1 MENLDKIVDL
11 ITDRLM
17 DKLQVDSYKSS
28 VFVIGAF
35 DTPDILDREGYQV
48 VKNSS
53 SADIILVESIG
64 FDAMLR
70 IASLCPLT
78 ADEAVVIKSLLKGK
92 KVLVLNESFD
102 FHQYKQTSKA
112 LLFQD
117 LQEQYEKLIRYGVQF
132 YKKEELVSILEES
145 TESTGG
151 ENNKP
156 VQDVTKNSS
165 TPKTV
170 AKVGLLTEKKLIEM
184 NLSDNDSIRLKKG
197 MIVTALAKDYLKRHN
212 INIEE

>member
-17 DKLQVDSYKSS
+17 DKLQVESYKSS

-78 ADEAVVIKSLLKGK
+78 EEEAVGIKSLLKGK
-92 KVLVLNESFD
+92 KGLVLNESFD
-102 FHQYKQTSKA
+102 FHQFKQTSKA

-117 LQEQYEKLIRYGVQF
+117 LHAQYEKLIRYGVQF

-145 TESTGG
+145 TGG

-156 VQDVTKNSS
+156 VQDVIKNSS

-170 AKVGLLTEKKLIEM
+170 EKVGLLTEKKLIEM

>member
-17 DKLQVDSYKSS
+17 DKLQVESYKSS

-64 FDAMLR
+64 FDAMMR

-78 ADEAVVIKSLLKGK
+78 EDEAVVIKSLLKGK
-92 KVLVLNESFD
+92 KVLVLNELFD
-102 FHQYKQTSKA
+102 FHQFKQTSKA

-145 TESTGG
+145 TGG
-151 ENNKP
+151 KNNKP
-156 VQDVTKNSS
+156 VQEVSKNSS

-170 AKVGLLTEKKLIEM
+170 EKVGLLTEKKLIEM

>member
-17 DKLQVDSYKSS
+17 DKLQVESYKSS

-132 YKKEELVSILEES
+132 YNKEELVSILEES

-170 AKVGLLTEKKLIEM
+170 EKVGLLTEKKLIEM

>member
-17 DKLQVDSYKSS
+17 DKLQVESYKSS

-145 TESTGG
+145 TGG

-156 VQDVTKNSS
+156 VQDVIKNSS

-170 AKVGLLTEKKLIEM
+170 EKVGLLTEKKLIEM

>member
-17 DKLQVDSYKSS
+17 DKLQVESYKSS

-78 ADEAVVIKSLLKGK
+78 EDEAVVIKSLLKGK
-92 KVLVLNESFD
+92 KVLVLNELFD
-102 FHQYKQTSKA
+102 FHQFKQTSKA

-145 TESTGG
+145 TGG
-151 ENNKP
+151 ENNKS
-156 VQDVTKNSS
+156 VQEVSKNSS

-170 AKVGLLTEKKLIEM
+170 EKVGLLTEKKLIEM

>member
-17 DKLQVDSYKSS
+17 DKLQVESDKSS

-78 ADEAVVIKSLLKGK
+78 EDEAVVIKSLLKGK

-132 YKKEELVSILEES
+132 YKKEELIAILE
-145 TESTGG
+145 ESTGG

-156 VQDVTKNSS
+156 TQDVPKNSS
-165 TPKTV
+165 TPKIV
-170 AKVGLLTEKKLIEM
+170 EKVGLLTEKKLIEM

-212 INIEE
+212 IKIEE

>member
-17 DKLQVDSYKSS
+17 DKLQVESDKSS

-64 FDAMLR
+64 FDAILR

-117 LQEQYEKLIRYGVQF
+117 LQEQYEKLIRFGVQF
-132 YKKEELVSILEES
+132 YKKEELIAILEES
-145 TESTGG
+145 TSG

-156 VQDVTKNSS
+156 AHDVPKNSS

-170 AKVGLLTEKKLIEM
+170 EKVGLLTEKKLIEM

>member
-102 FHQYKQTSKA
+102 YHQYKQTSKA

-170 AKVGLLTEKKLIEM
+170 EKVGLLTEKKLIEM

>member
-17 DKLQVDSYKSS
+17 DKIQVESYKSS

-48 VKNSS
+48 EKKSS
-53 SADIILVESIG
+53 CADIILVESIG

-78 ADEAVVIKSLLKGK
+78 SDEAVVIKSLLKGK
-92 KVLVLNESFD
+92 KVLVLNELFD

-117 LQEQYEKLIRYGVQF
+117 LQEQYEKLVRYGVQF

-145 TESTGG
+145 TGG
-151 ENNKP
+151 ENNNP
-156 VQDVTKNSS
+156 VQDVSKSSS
-165 TPKTV
+165 THKTV
-170 AKVGLLTEKKLIEM
+170 EKVGLLTEKKLIEM

-212 INIEE
+212 IKIEE

>member
-17 DKLQVDSYKSS
+17 DKLQVESYKSS

-64 FDAMLR
+64 FDAILR

-132 YKKEELVSILEES
+132 YKKEELIAILEES
-145 TESTGG
+145 TSG

-156 VQDVTKNSS
+156 AHDVPKNSS

-170 AKVGLLTEKKLIEM
+170 EKVGLLTEKKLIEM

>member
-17 DKLQVDSYKSS
+17 DKLQVESYKSS

-35 DTPDILDREGYQV
+35 DTPDILEREGYQV

-145 TESTGG
+145 TGG
-151 ENNKP
+151 ENNNP
-156 VQDVTKNSS
+156 VQDVSKSSS
-165 TPKTV
+165 THKTV
-170 AKVGLLTEKKLIEM
+170 EKVGLLTEKKLIEM

>member
-17 DKLQVDSYKSS
+17 DKLQVESYKSS

-78 ADEAVVIKSLLKGK
+78 EEEAVVIKSLLKGK

-170 AKVGLLTEKKLIEM
+170 EKVGLLTEKKLIEM

>member
-17 DKLQVDSYKSS
+17 DKLQVESDKSS

-64 FDAMLR
+64 FDAILR

-145 TESTGG
+145 TSG

-156 VQDVTKNSS
+156 AHDVPKNSS

-170 AKVGLLTEKKLIEM
+170 EKVGLLTEKKLIEM

>member
-17 DKLQVDSYKSS
+17 DKIQVETHKAS

-35 DTPDILDREGYQV
+35 DIPEIVSKEGYQV
-48 VKNSS
+48 VKQSS

-92 KVLVLNESFD
+92 KVLVPVESFD
-102 FHQYKQTSKA
+102 FHQFKQTSKA

-117 LQEQYEKLIRYGVQF
+117 LQEQYEKLLRYGVQF

-145 TESTGG
+145 TGG

-156 VQDVTKNSS
+156 VQDVIKNSS

-170 AKVGLLTEKKLIEM
+170 EKVGLLTEKKLIEM

>member
-17 DKLQVDSYKSS
+17 DKLQVESYKSS

-35 DTPDILDREGYQV
+35 DTPDILEREGYQV

-92 KVLVLNESFD
+92 KVLILNESFD

-145 TESTGG
+145 TGG

-156 VQDVTKNSS
+156 VQDVIKNSS

-170 AKVGLLTEKKLIEM
+170 EKVGLLTEKKLIEM

>member
-17 DKLQVDSYKSS
+17 DKIQVETHKAS

-35 DTPDILDREGYQV
+35 DIPEIVSKEGYQV
-48 VKNSS
+48 VKQSS

-64 FDAMLR
+64 FDAMMR
-70 IASLCPLT
+70 IASLCPLN

-92 KVLVLNESFD
+92 KVLVPVESFD
-102 FHQYKQTSKA
+102 FHQFKQTSKA

-117 LQEQYEKLIRYGVQF
+117 LQEQYEKLLRYGVQF
-132 YKKEELVSILEES
+132 YKKEELLSLLEES
-145 TESTGG
+145 TCG

-156 VQDVTKNSS
+156 LNDVTKN
-165 TPKTV
+165 
-170 AKVGLLTEKKLIEM
+170 EKKLIEM
-184 NLSDNDSIRLKKG
+184 NLSDHDRIRIKKG

-212 INIEE
+212 IIIEE

>member
-17 DKLQVDSYKSS
+17 DKLQVESYKSS

-35 DTPDILDREGYQV
+35 DTPDILEREGYQV

-117 LQEQYEKLIRYGVQF
+117 LQEHYEKLIRYGVQF

-156 VQDVTKNSS
+156 VQEVTKNSS

-170 AKVGLLTEKKLIEM
+170 EKVGLLTEKKLIEM

>member
-17 DKLQVDSYKSS
+17 DKLQVESYKSS

-35 DTPDILDREGYQV
+35 DTPDILEREGYQV

-132 YKKEELVSILEES
+132 YKKEELIAILEES
-145 TESTGG
+145 TSG

-156 VQDVTKNSS
+156 AHDVPKNSS

-170 AKVGLLTEKKLIEM
+170 EKVGLLTEKKLIEM

>member
-17 DKLQVDSYKSS
+17 DKLQVESYKSS

-92 KVLVLNESFD
+92 KVLVLNESFA

-117 LQEQYEKLIRYGVQF
+117 LQEQYQKLIRYGVQF

-170 AKVGLLTEKKLIEM
+170 EKVGLLTEKKLIEM

>member
-17 DKLQVDSYKSS
+17 DKLQVESDKSS

-64 FDAMLR
+64 FDAILR

-132 YKKEELVSILEES
+132 YKKEELIAILEES
-145 TESTGG
+145 TSG

-156 VQDVTKNSS
+156 AYDVPKNSS

-170 AKVGLLTEKKLIEM
+170 EKVGLLTEKKLIEM

>member
-17 DKLQVDSYKSS
+17 DKLQVESDKSS

-78 ADEAVVIKSLLKGK
+78 EDEAVVIKSLLKGK
-92 KVLVLNESFD
+92 KVLVLNELFD
-102 FHQYKQTSKA
+102 FHQFKQTSKA

-145 TESTGG
+145 TGG

-156 VQDVTKNSS
+156 VQEVSKNSS
-165 TPKTV
+165 IPKTV
-170 AKVGLLTEKKLIEM
+170 EKVGLLTEKKLIEM

>member
-1 MENLDKIVDL
+1 M
-11 ITDRLM
+11 
-17 DKLQVDSYKSS
+17 
-28 VFVIGAF
+28 
-35 DTPDILDREGYQV
+35 
-48 VKNSS
+48 
-53 SADIILVESIG
+53 
-64 FDAMLR
+64 
-70 IASLCPLT
+70 
-78 ADEAVVIKSLLKGK
+78 IKSLLKGK

-132 YKKEELVSILEES
+132 YKKEELIAILEES
-145 TESTGG
+145 TSG

-156 VQDVTKNSS
+156 AHDVPKNSS

-170 AKVGLLTEKKLIEM
+170 EKVGLLTEKKLIEM

>member
-17 DKLQVDSYKSS
+17 DKLQVESYKSS

-35 DTPDILDREGYQV
+35 DTPDILEREGYQV
-48 VKNSS
+48 VKKSS

-92 KVLVLNESFD
+92 KVLFLNESFD

-145 TESTGG
+145 TGG

-156 VQDVTKNSS
+156 VQDVIKNSS

-170 AKVGLLTEKKLIEM
+170 EKVGLLTEKKLIEM

>member
-17 DKLQVDSYKSS
+17 DKIQVESYKSS

-48 VKNSS
+48 EKKSS
-53 SADIILVESIG
+53 CADIILVESIG

-102 FHQYKQTSKA
+102 FHQYKFSKMFTSFTKIFETTM
-112 LLFQD
+112 L
-117 LQEQYEKLIRYGVQF
+117 GVKCIISVF
-132 YKKEELVSILEES
+132 SI
-145 TESTGG
+145 
-151 ENNKP
+151 
-156 VQDVTKNSS
+156 
-165 TPKTV
+165 
-170 AKVGLLTEKKLIEM
+170 
-184 NLSDNDSIRLKKG
+184 SI
-197 MIVTALAKDYLKRHN
+197 
-212 INIEE
+212 

>member
-17 DKLQVDSYKSS
+17 DKLQVESDKSS

-64 FDAMLR
+64 FDAILR

-132 YKKEELVSILEES
+132 YKKEELIAILEES
-145 TESTGG
+145 TSG

-156 VQDVTKNSS
+156 AHDVPKNSS

-170 AKVGLLTEKKLIEM
+170 EKVGLLTEKKLIDM

>member
-17 DKLQVDSYKSS
+17 DKLQVESHKSS
-28 VFVIGAF
+28 VFIIGAF
-35 DTPDILDREGYQV
+35 ETPDILDREGYQI

-92 KVLVLNESFD
+92 KVLVPNESFD

-112 LLFQD
+112 LLFQE
-117 LQEQYEKLIRYGVQF
+117 LQEQYEKLLRYGVQF
-132 YKKEELVSILEES
+132 YKKEELVSLLEES
-145 TESTGG
+145 ASG
-151 ENNKP
+151 ENSKP
-156 VQDVTKNSS
+156 ISGESKNESIHKS
-165 TPKTV
+165 V
-170 AKVGLLTEKKLIEM
+170 EKVGLLTEKKLIEM
-184 NLSDNDSIRLKKG
+184 NLSDNDSICIKKR

-212 INIEE
+212 IKIEE

>member
-17 DKLQVDSYKSS
+17 DKLQVESYKSS

-35 DTPDILDREGYQV
+35 DTPDILEREGYQV

-170 AKVGLLTEKKLIEM
+170 EKVGLLTEKKLIEM

>member
-17 DKLQVDSYKSS
+17 DKLQVESYKSS

-78 ADEAVVIKSLLKGK
+78 EDEAVVIKSLLKGK
-92 KVLVLNESFD
+92 KVLVLNELFD
-102 FHQYKQTSKA
+102 FHQFKQTSKA

-117 LQEQYEKLIRYGVQF
+117 LQELIRYGVQF

-145 TESTGG
+145 TGG

-156 VQDVTKNSS
+156 VQEVSKNSS

-170 AKVGLLTEKKLIEM
+170 EKVGLLTEKKLIEM
-184 NLSDNDSIRLKKG
+184 NLSDNGSIRLKKG

>member
-17 DKLQVDSYKSS
+17 DKLQVESDKSS

-64 FDAMLR
+64 FDAILR

-145 TESTGG
+145 TGG

-156 VQDVTKNSS
+156 VQDVIKNSS

-170 AKVGLLTEKKLIEM
+170 EKVGLLTEKKLIEM

>member
-17 DKLQVDSYKSS
+17 DKLQVESYKSS

-78 ADEAVVIKSLLKGK
+78 EDEAVVIKSLLKGK
-92 KVLVLNESFD
+92 KVLVLNELFD
-102 FHQYKQTSKA
+102 FHQFKQTSKA

-145 TESTGG
+145 TGG

-156 VQDVTKNSS
+156 VQEVSKNSS
-165 TPKTV
+165 IPKTV
-170 AKVGLLTEKKLIEM
+170 EKVGLLTEKKLIEM

>member
-17 DKLQVDSYKSS
+17 DKLQVESDKSS

-64 FDAMLR
+64 FDAILR

-117 LQEQYEKLIRYGVQF
+117 LQKQYEKLIRYGVQF
-132 YKKEELVSILEES
+132 YKKEELIAILEES
-145 TESTGG
+145 TSG

-156 VQDVTKNSS
+156 AHDVPKNSS

-170 AKVGLLTEKKLIEM
+170 EKVGLLTEKKLIEM

>member
-17 DKLQVDSYKSS
+17 DKLQVESYKSS

-35 DTPDILDREGYQV
+35 DTPDILEREGYQV

-64 FDAMLR
+64 FDAILR

-132 YKKEELVSILEES
+132 YKKEELIAILEES
-145 TESTGG
+145 TSG

-156 VQDVTKNSS
+156 AHDVPKNSS

-170 AKVGLLTEKKLIEM
+170 EKVGLLTEKKLIEM

>member
-17 DKLQVDSYKSS
+17 DKLQVESYKSS

-78 ADEAVVIKSLLKGK
+78 EDEAVVIKSLLKGK
-92 KVLVLNESFD
+92 KVLVLNELFD
-102 FHQYKQTSKA
+102 FHQFKQTSKA

-170 AKVGLLTEKKLIEM
+170 EKVGLLTEKKLIEM

>member
-17 DKLQVDSYKSS
+17 DKIQVETHKAS

-35 DTPDILDREGYQV
+35 DIPEIVSKEGYQV
-48 VKNSS
+48 VKQSS

-64 FDAMLR
+64 FDAMMR
-70 IASLCPLT
+70 IASLCPLN

-92 KVLVLNESFD
+92 KVLVPVESFD
-102 FHQYKQTSKA
+102 FHQFKQTSKA

-117 LQEQYEKLIRYGVQF
+117 LQEQYEKLLRYGVQF
-132 YKKEELVSILEES
+132 YKKEELLSLLEES
-145 TESTGG
+145 TCG

-156 VQDVTKNSS
+156 LNDVTKNETQQKS
-165 TPKTV
+165 V
-170 AKVGLLTEKKLIEM
+170 EKVGLLTEKKLIEM
-184 NLSDNDSIRLKKG
+184 NLSDHDRIRIKKG

-212 INIEE
+212 IIIEE

>member
-17 DKLQVDSYKSS
+17 DKLQVESDKSS

-64 FDAMLR
+64 FDAILR

-132 YKKEELVSILEES
+132 YKKEELIAILEES
-145 TESTGG
+145 TSG

-156 VQDVTKNSS
+156 AHDVPKKSS

-170 AKVGLLTEKKLIEM
+170 EKVGLLTEKKLIEM

>member
-17 DKLQVDSYKSS
+17 DKLQVESYKSS
-28 VFVIGAF
+28 VFVIGGF

-145 TESTGG
+145 TGG

-156 VQDVTKNSS
+156 VQDVKTNSS

-170 AKVGLLTEKKLIEM
+170 EKVGLLTEKKLIEM

>member
-17 DKLQVDSYKSS
+17 DKLQVESYKSS
-28 VFVIGAF
+28 VFVIGGF

-145 TESTGG
+145 TGG

-156 VQDVTKNSS
+156 VQDVTTTFS

-170 AKVGLLTEKKLIEM
+170 EKVGLLTEKKLIEM